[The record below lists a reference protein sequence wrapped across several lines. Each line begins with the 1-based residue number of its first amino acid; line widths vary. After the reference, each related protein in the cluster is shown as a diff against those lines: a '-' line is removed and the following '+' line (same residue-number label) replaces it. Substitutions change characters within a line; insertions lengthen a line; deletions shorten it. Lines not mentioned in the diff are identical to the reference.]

1 MRARVLLVT
10 IALAGSVALSLARG
24 ESAEE
29 HLRVSTLYDRIA
41 AKMERNPELAEAVGQ
56 PSAEIGRAAWMIG
69 RWKVTSRI
77 FAKDAKTEPEDHGES
92 TVEEILGGTWLQI
105 RDTYDAKPQ
114 DHGFLTFNVATK
126 EWIAIGIDK
135 TGNAITS
142 KARGWDGSRLSLV
155 AENAEI
161 LGERVVLRQT
171 LEKQSDRQYRILNEE
186 RLPSGEWAVIDEYVY
201 RKQ

>member
-1 MRARVLLVT
+1 MRDRILLV
-10 IALAGSVALSLARG
+10 ALALGALMFAHA
-24 ESAEE
+24 ESAQKP
-29 HLRVSTLYDRIA
+29 LRVSTLYERIA
-41 AKMERNPELAEAVGQ
+41 AKMERNPELAEAVGN
-56 PSAEIGRAAWMIG
+56 PSTELGRAAWMIG

-77 FAKDAKTEPEDHGES
+77 FANGVKTEPEDHGES
-92 TVEEILGGTWLQI
+92 TVEAVLGGTWFQI
-105 RDTYDAKPQ
+105 RDTYEGKPQ

-142 KARGWDGSRLSLV
+142 KARGWDGNRLLLV

-171 LEKQSDRQYRILNEE
+171 LEKKSDREYRILNEE

>member
-1 MRARVLLVT
+1 MRAHVILVAV
-10 IALAGSVALSLARG
+10 ALAGAALSFSRV
-24 ESAEE
+24 ESAQE

-41 AKMERNPELAEAVGQ
+41 AKMERNPELAKAVGH
-56 PSAEIGRAAWMIG
+56 PSTELGSAAWMIG
-69 RWKVTSRI
+69 RWKVTSRV
-77 FAKDAKTEPEDHGES
+77 FARDAKTEPEDHGES
-92 TVEEILGGTWLQI
+92 TVEEVLGGTWLQI
-105 RDTYDAKPQ
+105 RDTYEGKPE

-142 KARGWDGSRLSLV
+142 KAKGWDGNRLSLV

-171 LEKQSDRQYRILNEE
+171 LEKKSDREYRILNEE